1 MESNIRSDLRAVI
14 AKYGLSAVHKELHL
28 EMRETF
34 EFLRSIYE
42 PPKNNLVIPV
52 AEVIPDRIVSPKLG
66 SIIPP
71 LGLTQLPQLEL
82 SGGLH
87 NSGMDDS
94 ENDDASVVHFPTPVH
109 DPNVKEIHI
118 VSKKETDEFAATPTE
133 LGEKFTK
140 QKHKEE
146 VAKKRKELE
155 SKGIKPESLLTK
167 ENLEKWLAEGLSYMR
182 IAREKVGIHE
192 NEVSTIAKTLGL
204 QSNVRK
210 YIVMKKG
217 KS

>member
-1 MESNIRSDLRAVI
+1 MESNIRSELRCLI
-14 AKYGLSAVHKELHL
+14 AKYGLSAVHKELQM

-34 EFLRSIYE
+34 DFLRSIYE

-71 LGLTQLPQLEL
+71 LVLNQLPQLEL
-82 SGGLH
+82 SGGIFH
-87 NSGMDDS
+87 EGDS
-94 ENDDASVVHFPTPVH
+94 EKDDTSVIHFPTPVH
-109 DPNVKEIHI
+109 DPNVKEINI
-118 VSKKETDEFAATPTE
+118 VSKKEIDDFTVTPME
-133 LGEKFTK
+133 SGEKFTK

-155 SKGIKPESLLTK
+155 SKGIKPETLLTK
-167 ENLEKWLAEGLSYMR
+167 DNLEKWLAEGLSYMR

-192 NEVSTIAKTLGL
+192 NEISTIAKTLGL

-217 KS
+217 GK